1 MASRKKTAT
10 KKTARKKAATK
21 KTRGK
26 KAAPRKSRKA
36 AATPRKKPTS
46 AAKGAGRAMTTG
58 ARTAARKP
66 AAKAAQDSIPR
77 ERVYTDPI
85 QAILA
90 RRRRAML
97 GR

>member
-1 MASRKKTAT
+1 MWEERVAKK
-10 KKTARKKAATK
+10 KSQKGAAT
-21 KTRGK
+21 
-26 KAAPRKSRKA
+26 A
-36 AATPRKKPTS
+36 RKKPTS

-66 AAKAAQDSIPR
+66 AAKVAQDSTPR

>member
-1 MASRKKTAT
+1 MERGPAQEEASER
-10 KKTARKKAATK
+10 RQ
-21 KTRGK
+21 
-26 KAAPRKSRKA
+26 KSRKA

-46 AAKGAGRAMTTG
+46 AAKGAGRATMTG
-58 ARTAARKP
+58 ARTTARKP
-66 AAKAAQDSIPR
+66 AAKAAQDSTPR

-90 RRRRAML
+90 GRRSAML